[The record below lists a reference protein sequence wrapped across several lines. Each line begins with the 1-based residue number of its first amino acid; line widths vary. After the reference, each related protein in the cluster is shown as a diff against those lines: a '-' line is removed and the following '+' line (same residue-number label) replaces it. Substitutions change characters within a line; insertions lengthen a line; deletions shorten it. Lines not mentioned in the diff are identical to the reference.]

1 MLTLN
6 DGRTELWQW
15 DTGRTLSVDDDCSQ
29 VHFSNKVFGRSIDV
43 DVVDG
48 AAIIPDI
55 LLQTDKDLNVWAFA
69 GTAENGYTKI
79 SKTFKVNRRNKPAD
93 YVFTPADQMTLQTIQ
108 SQIGDLSDLTTEAKD
123 TLVAAINEAARTGGG
138 AGSMDLRVADGY
150 VQYSTDSGRT
160 WKNLI
165 AVSEL
170 KGDTGAD
177 GSPVNWRG
185 AWEEYTEYS
194 KLDAVSYDGSSYIF
208 KPDTHVIGSIPG
220 VDEEW
225 GLMAQ
230 KGNDGAN
237 GVTPHI
243 GDNGHW
249 YLGATDTGKPS
260 RGETGPQGTPGIYYG
275 TTQPTGDTHP
285 VWIDPDGGPDD
296 GGLLPAVTAADNGKV
311 LRVDNGAWAAADMPE
326 VLPNP
331 NALTFTG
338 AVTGSYDGSA
348 PLSVEIP
355 SGGGS
360 GSDISL
366 GLTGAAVGQIAKI
379 TAVDGTGKPTA
390 WEAVDMPTGADGT
403 SSSFRVLNA
412 SIDIGGT
419 ARADISTADSGQSY
433 ADLDIQEFVMEAV
446 IRGNPDLT
454 NSQRVVFSALSGSIS
469 KEVGLKDSAI
479 LTKNNDFRCF
489 MVHARKI
496 MGQTW
501 QIRIAGSSDA
511 SIYFKDKILTDSMFS
526 SDLTGMRII
535 GGYGAS
541 AFGEGSTVRVW
552 GK

>member
-1 MLTLN
+1 MSDRIEAEIL
-6 DGRTELWQW
+6 
-15 DTGRTLSVDDDCSQ
+15 
-29 VHFSNKVFGRSIDV
+29 DV
-43 DVVDG
+43 LG
-48 AAIIPDI
+48 
-55 LLQTDKDLNVWAFA
+55 
-69 GTAENGYTKI
+69 E
-79 SKTFKVNRRNKPAD
+79 
-93 YVFTPADQMTLQTIQ
+93 
-108 SQIGDLSDLTTEAKD
+108 E
-123 TLVAAINEAARTGGG
+123 VAAAVDTPLVVIEGPKGEPG
-138 AGSMDLRVADGY
+138 APGKDG
-150 VQYSTDSGRT
+150 
-160 WKNLI
+160 I
-165 AVSEL
+165 
-170 KGDTGAD
+170 
-177 GSPVNWRG
+177 
-185 AWEEYTEYS
+185 
-194 KLDAVSYDGSSYIF
+194 
-208 KPDTHVIGSIPG
+208 
-220 VDEEW
+220 
-225 GLMAQ
+225 
-230 KGNDGAN
+230 
-237 GVTPHI
+237 TPTI
-243 GDNGHW
+243 GDNGNW
-249 YLGATDTGKPS
+249 YLGTTDTGKPS

-311 LRVDNGAWAAADMPE
+311 LRVVSSAWSAQEMPSA
-326 VLPNP
+326 LPNP

-379 TAVDGTGKPTA
+379 TAVDDSGKPTA
-390 WEAVDMPTGADGT
+390 WEPVDMPTGADGT
-403 SSSFRVLNA
+403 SSGFMVLNA

-419 ARADISTADSGQSY
+419 SCADISTADSGQSY
-433 ADLDIQEFVMEAV
+433 ADLDIQELVMEAV

-454 NSQRVVFSALSGSIS
+454 ESQRVVFSALSGSIS
-469 KEVGLKDSAI
+469 KEVGLLNSAL
-479 LTKNNDFRCF
+479 LTRNNDFRCF

-511 SIYFKDKILTDSMFS
+511 SMYFKENIMSDSMFI
-526 SDLTGMRII
+526 SDLTGMRIV